1 MLDLDTQGNMYVEED
16 DIIELMLLN
25 KQAKILPRNIQSFKT
40 FESTCKSYGIKNPFE
55 LDTVNNS
62 IIWNMPDKYRNLNI
76 EEYIADQYDLT
87 KEQWTRVDIEL
98 KEFRQR
104 NLTELLKFLVYFV
117 DIIRNNNIIY
127 GVGRGSSIASYVL
140 YLLKIHRI
148 DSFKYNLDIK
158 EFLK

>member
-1 MLDLDTQGNMYVEED
+1 MLDNKGNMYVEED

-25 KQAKILPRNIQSFKT
+25 RQAKILPRNVQSFKT
-40 FESTCKSYGIKNPFE
+40 FETTCKSYGIKNPFE
-55 LDTVNNS
+55 LDSSTDD
-62 IIWNMPDKYRNLNI
+62 ITWNMPDDYRVLDVRNYIISNNALNKLQL
-76 EEYIADQYDLT
+76 A
-87 KEQWTRVDIEL
+87 RVDLEL
-98 KEFRQR
+98 NEFEQR
-104 NLTELLKFLVYFV
+104 NLIDLLRFLVYFIDTV
-117 DIIRNNNIIY
+117 RTNNIVY

>member
-1 MLDLDTQGNMYVEED
+1 MLDNKGNMYVEED

-25 KQAKILPRNIQSFKT
+25 RQAKILPRNVQSFKT
-40 FESTCKSYGIKNPFE
+40 FETTCKSYGIKNPFE
-55 LDTVNNS
+55 LDSSADDIT
-62 IIWNMPDKYRNLNI
+62 WNMPDDYRILDVRNYIISNNTLNKLQL
-76 EEYIADQYDLT
+76 A
-87 KEQWTRVDIEL
+87 RVDLEL
-98 KEFRQR
+98 DEFNQR
-104 NLTELLKFLVYFV
+104 NLIDLLRFLVYFIDTV
-117 DIIRNNNIIY
+117 RTNNIVY

>member
-1 MLDLDTQGNMYVEED
+1 MLDNRGNMYVEED

-25 KQAKILPRNIQSFKT
+25 KQAKILPRNVQSFKV

-55 LDTVNNS
+55 LDTVNTS
-62 IIWNMPDKYRNLNI
+62 IMWNMPDKYRSLDI
-76 EEYIADQYDLT
+76 EKYIADQYTLT
-87 KEQWTRVDIEL
+87 KEQWVRIDLEL
-98 KEFRQR
+98 KEFQQR
-104 NLTELLKFLVYFV
+104 NLTDLLKFLVYFV
-117 DIIRNNNIIY
+117 DTIRTNNIIY

-140 YLLKIHRI
+140 YLLKVHRI